1 MDDLD
6 RLYLAMVE
14 TLRREKPSALREPLR
29 VLELHERLIPYR
41 RVRNRVGFVSN
52 DDYEIALTRLLSGER
67 NYIEGD
73 RDMQAELSAGLAE
86 IMPDTRRYLAFPET
100 RVWLNP
106 RQIPPP
112 GDTRYAP
119 PELREAAR
127 SSAEGAGAQ
136 SASAPE
142 SAEKEDDD
150 AEEPAAALAAEVNP
164 PVSGA
169 DAIDASVVEE
179 SREHFDE
186 CPRCKGELPDAADY
200 CPHCGCRLLPDS
212 CQTCG
217 AQLEPTWSFCARCGS
232 RRGEHSDESA

>member
-6 RLYLAMVE
+6 RLYFAMVE

-86 IMPDTRRYLAFPET
+86 ILPDTRRYLAFPET
-100 RVWLNP
+100 RVRLNP
-106 RQIPPP
+106 REIPPP

-119 PELREAAR
+119 PEVQEAAR
-127 SSAEGAGAQ
+127 RPEENAGTQVDSATGRPDKQAEEEEGPAVVDSAEVALV
-136 SASAPE
+136 E
-142 SAEKEDDD
+142 SG
-150 AEEPAAALAAEVNP
+150 AAAVDE
-164 PVSGA
+164 
-169 DAIDASVVEE
+169 SVARG
-179 SREHFDE
+179 SREHFDD
-186 CPRCKGELPDAADY
+186 CPRCKGQLPDRADY
-200 CPHCGCRLLPDS
+200 CPHCGCGLQPES
-212 CQTCG
+212 CLVCG
-217 AQLEPTWSFCARCGS
+217 AELEATWSYCARCGS
-232 RRGEHSDESA
+232 RRGEAAGESA